1 MKTILK
7 PPLNTTQKSTT
18 VTTNLYEL
26 IEAVQ
31 NQVGS
36 ENDELVVA
44 TVMYLLRTG
53 HATFLRQH
61 GSKPLQLT
69 SAIRHSVPSPHSRAN
84 SCLATGCILPQCPEA
99 RESAGSP
106 GDGSPASR
114 QTLVSPGAPIHY
126 PVQDIAC

>member
-7 PPLNTTQKSTT
+7 PPLNTTQRSTT

-31 NQVGS
+31 NQIGP

-53 HATFLRQH
+53 RATFLYDM
-61 GSKPLQLT
+61 G
-69 SAIRHSVPSPHSRAN
+69 
-84 SCLATGCILPQCPEA
+84 
-99 RESAGSP
+99 
-106 GDGSPASR
+106 AS
-114 QTLVSPGAPIHY
+114 Y
-126 PVQDIAC
+126 CN